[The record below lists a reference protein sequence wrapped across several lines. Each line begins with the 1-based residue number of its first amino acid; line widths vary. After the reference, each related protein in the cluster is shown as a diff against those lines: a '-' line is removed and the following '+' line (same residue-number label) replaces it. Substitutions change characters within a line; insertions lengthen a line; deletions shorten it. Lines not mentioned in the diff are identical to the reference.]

1 MTIAVCGLFSLRSF
15 AKHIHPREAHALRGS
30 GSRPAALHRSE
41 GCAERRRRRD
51 MFFVRVASLP
61 ALRAQRFLA
70 HSEPTSETGAFIGGG
85 TDGS

>member
-1 MTIAVCGLFSLRSF
+1 
-15 AKHIHPREAHALRGS
+15 
-30 GSRPAALHRSE
+30 
-41 GCAERRRRRD
+41 